1 MPMQG
6 SAMTRICDLGLG
18 IVLPFH
24 SHVSLNAVVSDY
36 VPYAWRSA
44 LQPMPM
50 AAVIKLLAF
59 HRPAAFQ
66 MYRRKL
72 VLGRECSRVDALLS
86 HCCHIKGLA
95 ELADGCERV
104 SCSPLTAGPARFGL
118 MGASAVATL
127 GLLKLNLLGPGITD
141 TVRSFWR
148 YPKPPKA
155 EPKQAAKSGT
165 KPGDKSK

>member
-1 MPMQG
+1 MQHMLHVAHMCARQRAIECGMPMQG

-50 AAVIKLLAF
+50 AAVMKLLAF

-86 HCCHIKGLA
+86 HSYNMPHQGLGRSWQM
-95 ELADGCERV
+95 DVNV
-104 SCSPLTAGPARFGL
+104 SHARH
-118 MGASAVATL
+118 
-127 GLLKLNLLGPGITD
+127 
-141 TVRSFWR
+141 
-148 YPKPPKA
+148 
-155 EPKQAAKSGT
+155 
-165 KPGDKSK
+165 